1 MPSYTIEIGCEPFK
15 IEHAVAP
22 GSPFALTIENPDKDD
37 WSAESLA
44 CDVRAEDDT
53 LLFRVTSAD
62 GEIVVDGTNKTKM
75 TMTWS
80 IAKTAL
86 LADYTRY
93 KFDIIV
99 TGTKQIVWPIT
110 LLTTTERVTE

>member
-15 IEHAVAP
+15 IQHAVAP
-22 GSPFALTIENPDKDD
+22 GSPFSLDFVNPDKDD

-62 GEIVVDGTNKTKM
+62 GEIVVDEDNTTRIK
-75 TMTWS
+75 MTWS

-93 KFDIIV
+93 KFDLIV
-99 TGTKQIVWPIT
+99 MNTKQIVWPIT
-110 LLTTTERVTE
+110 LLTTTERVTT